1 MSLRHCGFCVE
12 SMRAEW
18 TPPASCKGPDRE
30 MKHEGFF
37 EGREIASRPSRIDVY
52 YDALAQVGDEEI
64 AVQIFNISARGFR
77 LRSHV
82 PLEEGEEVLLVVPK
96 LSPVRGLVRWANG
109 CEAGGVLLDAVAL

>member
-1 MSLRHCGFCVE
+1 
-12 SMRAEW
+12 MRAKW

-96 LSPVRGLVRWANG
+96 RSPVRGLVRWANG